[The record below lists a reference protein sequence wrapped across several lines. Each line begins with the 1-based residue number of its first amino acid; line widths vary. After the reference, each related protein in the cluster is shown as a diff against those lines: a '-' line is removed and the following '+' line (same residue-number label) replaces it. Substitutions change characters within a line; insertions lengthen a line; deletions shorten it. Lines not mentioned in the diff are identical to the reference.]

1 MKIEYTPVRELRA
14 HSNNARTHLQ
24 EQARQTAN
32 CRSDS
37 DPAAKTGLDKYLR
50 HLTLVRSGRR

>member
-24 EQARQTAN
+24 KQARRTTN

-37 DPAAKTGLDKYLR
+37 DPAETGLDKYLR
-50 HLTLVRSGRR
+50 HLTLVRSVRR